1 MATRNVIINVT
12 TRGGEQS
19 ERTIRRVGLAA
30 SATQKAVNGFRS
42 ALVALAA
49 VSAAKGLTEFL
60 DVATRAENRLS
71 LLTGSQK
78 LTDQLFNQL
87 AATATR
93 TRSSLESTVDL
104 YSRLQRSTA
113 ELGLSQQQ
121 LIDLTAGINQAFQ
134 IYGATAAEAEAA
146 TVQFSQGLASGALRG
161 DELRSVLEQAPRLAQ
176 ALADGLTEIEAFGPG
191 VRTTIGDLR
200 ALGAEG
206 VLTADLVTKA
216 LGTQTQV
223 LEDEFAST
231 LPTLVQ
237 AFQELQ
243 NQFLIAFRELGN
255 NTGLVQDFTA
265 AIFDLAANV
274 GNLVK
279 FVAGA
284 ISILVE
290 LATTINNVLAAVLG
304 PVIGGFAEWTLAI
317 GATGIA
323 LTLLLGPIG
332 ALGVAAFVAAGA
344 IQQLRDSK
352 TELTGTAE
360 TLIQSIDV
368 ERESTLQLTKQL
380 DENRIVSIQTAR
392 LKLAEAEARIEN
404 IQRLEEERKAKRE
417 ALREELQG
425 ILVRAAALEENKNNV
440 PLIGAIFNLDEN
452 IGLIQL
458 EGQAKNALAAFQE
471 LNRQGE
477 EYNDTVIK
485 NQDNI
490 RRLNDELASGKLV
503 DASVNRAQLAKDSK
517 KLQTELE
524 KAEEATRRFNLEL
537 ARIPTGAG
545 TGADALQ
552 EIERLEKRLIDL
564 QDRKLIN
571 EKDAASASATL
582 ATATAAARVQAVDDI
597 IASIQEENKA
607 LALSE
612 ERQETIQQLNKANLA
627 IDKVSPEQLAQLDAA
642 NKAQLDLNENTKA
655 QEEAIKRLSSVLDE
669 ANGGRGEL
677 IQTQTDL
684 VALFQAGALSAQEF
698 TRAINDNQIA
708 LAELNLA
715 AGEGTFSDAFI
726 VGLNELRGEF
736 TNVISGLTSE
746 FTGFFST
753 ITQGFGDSIAGAIV
767 NGDDLNESLKAV
779 AREGLSQLISGLIQL
794 GVQYV
799 ANAILS
805 QTLGAAA
812 LATNAAQA
820 AALASAYAPAAA
832 LASLA
837 SFGANAAPASA
848 GLVATTTLASVL
860 AKIPGFAD
868 GGLFEGNGGP
878 REDANFARISDG
890 EFIVNAAATAQNR
903 ALLEAINSG
912 RGSSSSVDNSQRQVN
927 INLPGVT
934 DADSFQRSERQLNR
948 RLERTMR

>member
-1 MATRNVIINVT
+1 VATRNVIINVT

-223 LEDEFAST
+223 LEEEFAST

-360 TLIQSIDV
+360 TLIQSIDI

-425 ILVRAAALEENKNNV
+425 ILLRAAALEENKNNV
-440 PLIGAIFNLDEN
+440 PIIGAIGNLDEN
-452 IGLIQL
+452 IALIQL

-490 RRLNDELASGKLV
+490 RRLNEELASGKLV

-571 EKDAASASATL
+571 ERDAASATATL
-582 ATATAAARVQAVDDI
+582 ASATAAARTQAVDDI
-597 IASIQEENKA
+597 IASINEENKA

-642 NKAQLDLNENTKA
+642 NKAQLDINESTKA

-820 AALASAYAPAAA
+820 SALATAYAPAAA

-912 RGSSSSVDNSQRQVN
+912 RGNQSSVDNSQRQVN

>member
-1 MATRNVIINVT
+1 VATRNVIINVT
-12 TRGGEQS
+12 TRGGQQS

-60 DVATRAENRLS
+60 DVATRAENRLQ

-87 AATATR
+87 ASTATR

-134 IYGATAAEAEAA
+134 IYGATAAEASAA

-176 ALADGLTEIEAFGPG
+176 ALAEGLTEIEAFGPG

-223 LEDEFAST
+223 LEDEFGST

-255 NTGLVQDFTA
+255 NTGLVQDLTG

-274 GNLVK
+274 GNLVR

-284 ISILVE
+284 VSILIE
-290 LATTINNVLAAVLG
+290 FGTTINNVVSTFVG
-304 PVIGGFAEWTLAI
+304 PAIAEFTNWTLAI
-317 GATGIA
+317 GGTGIA
-323 LTLLLGPIG
+323 LTLLFGPIG
-332 ALGVAAFVAAGA
+332 ALATAAFVAAGA

-352 TELTGTAE
+352 TELTGSAE
-360 TLIQSIDV
+360 TLIQSIDI

-380 DENRIVSIQTAR
+380 DENRVVSIQTAR

-404 IQRLEEERKAKRE
+404 IGRLEEERKARRE

-425 ILVRAAALEENKNNV
+425 ILLRAAALEENKNNV

-452 IGLIQL
+452 IALIQL

-490 RRLNDELASGKLV
+490 RRLNEELASGKLV

-552 EIERLEKRLIDL
+552 ETERLEKRLIDL

-571 EKDAASASATL
+571 ERDAASASATL
-582 ATATAAARVQAVDDI
+582 ATATAAARMQAVDDI

-612 ERQETIQQLNKANLA
+612 ERQETIAQLNKANLA

-642 NKAQLDLNENTKA
+642 NKAQLDLNAGTKA

-767 NGDDLNESLKAV
+767 DGDDLNESLKAV

-820 AALASAYAPAAA
+820 GALASLYAPAAA

-860 AKIPGFAD
+860 AKVPGFAD

-948 RLERTMR
+948 RLERSMR

>member
-12 TRGGEQS
+12 TRGGQQS

-60 DVATRAENRLS
+60 DVATRAENRLQ

-87 AATATR
+87 ASTATR

-121 LIDLTAGINQAFQ
+121 LIDLTAGINQDFQ
-134 IYGATAAEAEAA
+134 IYGATAAEASAA

-176 ALADGLTEIEAFGPG
+176 ALAEGLTEIEAFGPG

-223 LEDEFAST
+223 LEDEFGST

-255 NTGLVQDFTA
+255 NTGLVQDLTG

-274 GNLVK
+274 GNLVR

-284 ISILVE
+284 VSILIE
-290 LATTINNVLAAVLG
+290 FGTTINNVVSTFVG
-304 PVIGGFAEWTLAI
+304 PAIAEFTNWTLAI
-317 GATGIA
+317 GGTGIA
-323 LTLLLGPIG
+323 LTLLFGPIG
-332 ALGVAAFVAAGA
+332 ALATAAFVAAGA

-352 TELTGTAE
+352 TELTGSAE
-360 TLIQSIDV
+360 TLIQSIDI

-380 DENRIVSIQTAR
+380 DENRVVSIQTAR

-404 IQRLEEERKAKRE
+404 IGRLEEERKARRE

-425 ILVRAAALEENKNNV
+425 ILLRAAALEENKNNV

-452 IGLIQL
+452 IALIQL

-490 RRLNDELASGKLV
+490 RRLNEELASGKLV

-552 EIERLEKRLIDL
+552 ETERLEKRLIDL

-571 EKDAASASATL
+571 ERDAASASATL
-582 ATATAAARVQAVDDI
+582 ATATAAARMQAVDDI

-612 ERQETIQQLNKANLA
+612 ERQETIAQLNKANLA

-642 NKAQLDLNENTKA
+642 NKAQLDLNAGTKA

-767 NGDDLNESLKAV
+767 DGDDLNESLKAV

-820 AALASAYAPAAA
+820 GALASLYAPAAA

-860 AKIPGFAD
+860 AKVPGFAD

-948 RLERTMR
+948 RLERSMR